1 MRLLL
6 LMALAASVVVAAMLM
21 TPVLSTNANAAPL
34 CRAPGVPK
42 GCIPRAAAGS
52 GSGTSDSYNSPPK
65 GIIIVPA
72 PPGGRPIGHCMECIA
87 PYYRWPPSGGA
98 T

>member
-6 LMALAASVVVAAMLM
+6 SMALAVSVVVAAMLM

-42 GCIPRAAAGS
+42 GCIPHAAAGS
-52 GSGTSDSYNSPPK
+52 SSGTSNSNSGPPK

-87 PYYRWPPSGGA
+87 PHYAAAP
-98 T
+98 